1 MITYRVGGGRNCA
14 GDMRADF
21 SFYAILH
28 QGERQG
34 RQWEIAPG
42 RKSQLIIRG
51 ARRCGCAARA
61 IYRPKPRLKTP
72 PRVGRPPW
80 VRVKISSQYVR
91 QGSTRV
97 SFLVVHDGVHT
108 RKGRGRLRTRH
119 RIDFGRA
126 ELRPN
131 CRFFGRVG
139 RVRANEVTRKCQNS
153 RSYAGSGFS
162 TAIRLDGLASKPKH
176 PRLE

>member
-51 ARRCGCAARA
+51 ARRCDCAARA

-97 SFLVVHDGVHT
+97 SFLVARDGVHA
-108 RKGRGRLRTRH
+108 RVRGGVGS
-119 RIDFGRA
+119 GRA
-126 ELRPN
+126 I
-131 CRFFGRVG
+131 G
-139 RVRANEVTRKCQNS
+139 
-153 RSYAGSGFS
+153 
-162 TAIRLDGLASKPKH
+162 
-176 PRLE
+176 